1 MKTLLRYAFLSLFLA
16 AQPCAAA
23 APALLQPDVSAPII
37 AQLVARILEE
47 GQYERKPI
55 TLKTSPEM
63 LRLYLRM
70 YDPSRMFFTAADI
83 AEFNARFQPDMA
95 PRVKEGHVE
104 PGYFVFNRFMKRLA
118 ERVDWV
124 HEFARSTYTF
134 TSDAVMLIDRSKA
147 PWPADRA
154 AARALWRKEV
164 ELELLQDKLNG
175 MKPADAD
182 SEVVK
187 NYDRLLGNYGELEP
201 GDVLQSYLTALA
213 NCYDPH
219 SEYMAATTEENFD
232 ITMSLSLVGIGVVLQ
247 QDEGSA
253 KIVSIV
259 PGGPAAK
266 SGQIHP
272 NDRIEAVA
280 QGEDG
285 AFAQAAGM
293 KLDNLVKL
301 IRGKKGTV
309 VRLKI
314 APADALD
321 PSTRITVPL
330 VREKILLRDQQASAK
345 IALVPEEKGGPLRV
359 GVIKLPSFYTRMGPS
374 GGESAGRDVKTLLDY
389 LKGQDVAGVILDL
402 RDNGGG
408 SLDEA
413 VNIAGLFIGGGP
425 VVQVRDGSGDVSVL
439 RSDEKTPDY
448 SGPLVVLDSRFS
460 ASASEIV
467 SAALKDY
474 GRAVLVGER
483 STFGKGTVQA
493 VVDLD
498 QYMPY
503 ALRGYKAGGLKLTFQ
518 KFYRVSGG
526 STQNRGVRPDI
537 RLPSLEDYVGQTES
551 SLPNALPYDQI
562 APARYIPDGDV
573 TPAETARLA
582 ADSAARVEASP
593 DFRYVRQDIELYL
606 SRKRAKTI
614 SLNYARRLA
623 ERKADEA
630 RRKERAAERAAR
642 KVRPLAMAGMTLEDI
657 AAGRQPVF
665 VSTAAAGDFAG
676 GISTGSAQ
684 AGSSASVAGVGVST
698 SDAAGYAKAPPESD
712 FMLEEAAR
720 VLADIVEPQAP
731 AADGRTAS
739 VKRRPAA
746 RK

>member
-1 MKTLLRYAFLSLFLA
+1 MKTLLRYAFIVLLLSS
-16 AQPCAAA
+16 QPCAAA
-23 APALLQPDVSAPII
+23 QVPLLEPDVSAPVI

-55 TLKTSPEM
+55 TRNTSPEM

-70 YDPSRMFFTAADI
+70 YDPARMFFTAADI

-104 PGYFVFNRFMKRLA
+104 PGYFVFNRFMKRLS
-118 ERVDWV
+118 ERVAWV

-134 TSDAVMLIDRSKA
+134 TSDAVMLADRSKA
-147 PWPADRA
+147 PWPADRT
-154 AARALWRKEV
+154 AARSLWRREV

-175 MKPADAD
+175 MKPAAAG

-187 NYDRLLGNYGELEP
+187 NYDRLLENYEELEP

-219 SEYMAATTEENFD
+219 SEYMAATAEENFD

-266 SGQIHP
+266 SKLLHP

-280 QGEDG
+280 QGDDG
-285 AFAQAAGM
+285 AFVQAAGM

-301 IRGKKGTV
+301 IRGEKGTV

-321 PSTRITVPL
+321 PSTRVTVPL

-345 IALVPEEKGGPLRV
+345 IVRVPVKKGGTLSV

-389 LKGQDVAGVILDL
+389 LKGQGVAGVILDL

-425 VVQVRDGSGDVSVL
+425 VVQVRDSRGEVSVL

-448 SGPLVVLDSRFS
+448 AGPVVVLDSRFS

-474 GRAVLVGER
+474 RRAVLVGEK

-498 QYMPY
+498 PYMPY

-562 APARYIPDGDV
+562 APARYVPDGDV
-573 TPAETARLA
+573 TTAETVRLA
-582 ADSAARVEASP
+582 ADSAARVAASP

-606 SRKRAKTI
+606 RRKRERTI

-623 ERKADEA
+623 ERKAEEA
-630 RRKERAAERAAR
+630 RMKARAAERAAR
-642 KVRPLAMAGMTLEDI
+642 KERPLAVAGITLEDI
-657 AAGRQPVF
+657 AAGRAPVF
-665 VSTAAAGDFAG
+665 DSTTAAEGFSGEVSSGSVRVQASTSSASGVQVSTAAAG
-676 GISTGSAQ
+676 
-684 AGSSASVAGVGVST
+684 
-698 SDAAGYAKAPPESD
+698 GYAKAPPESD

-720 VLADIVEPQAP
+720 VMADMVEP
-731 AADGRTAS
+731 
-739 VKRRPAA
+739 RPAA
-746 RK
+746 NGRTVSRKRGEAALK

>member
-1 MKTLLRYAFLSLFLA
+1 MKTLLRYAFILLLLSS
-16 AQPCAAA
+16 QPCAAA
-23 APALLQPDVSAPII
+23 TAPLLEPDVSAPVI

-55 TLKTSPEM
+55 TRNTSPEM

-70 YDPSRMFFTAADI
+70 YDPARMFFTAADI

-104 PGYFVFNRFMKRLA
+104 PGYFVFNRFMKRLS

-134 TSDAVMLIDRSKA
+134 TSDAVMLADRSKA
-147 PWPADRA
+147 PWPADMA
-154 AARALWRKEV
+154 AARSVWRKEV
-164 ELELLQDKLNG
+164 ELELLQDKLNR
-175 MKPADAD
+175 MKPAAAG

-187 NYDRLLGNYGELEP
+187 SYDRLLENYGELEP
-201 GDVLQSYLTALA
+201 GDVLQNYLTALA

-219 SEYMAATTEENFD
+219 SEYMAATAEENFD

-266 SGQIHP
+266 SKMLHP

-280 QGEDG
+280 QGDDG
-285 AFAQAAGM
+285 GFVQAAGM
-293 KLDNLVKL
+293 KLDNLVRL

-309 VRLKI
+309 LRLKI

-321 PSTRITVPL
+321 PSTRVTVPL

-345 IALVPEEKGGPLRV
+345 IVRVPVKKGGPLPV
-359 GVIKLPSFYTRMGPS
+359 GVIKLPSFYTKMGSS
-374 GGESAGRDVKTLLDY
+374 GGESAARDVKTLLDY
-389 LKGQDVAGVILDL
+389 LKGQGVAGVILDL

-425 VVQVRDGSGDVSVL
+425 VVQVRDSRGDVSVL
-439 RSDEKTPDY
+439 RSDEKAADY
-448 SGPLVVLDSRFS
+448 SGPVVVLDSRFS

-467 SAALKDY
+467 SAVLKDY
-474 GRAVLVGER
+474 RRAVLVGEK

-562 APARYIPDGDV
+562 APARYVPDGDL

-582 ADSAARVEASP
+582 ADSAARVAASP

-606 SRKRAKTI
+606 QHKREKTI

-623 ERKADEA
+623 ERKAEEA
-630 RRKERAAERAAR
+630 RMKTRAAERAAS
-642 KVRPLAMAGMTLEDI
+642 KARPLAVASITLEDI
-657 AAGRQPVF
+657 AAGRPPVF
-665 VSTAAAGDFAG
+665 ASTAAAADFSGEVSSGSVRAEA
-676 GISTGSAQ
+676 ST
-684 AGSSASVAGVGVST
+684 SSTSGVQVST
-698 SDAAGYAKAPPESD
+698 ASAGGYAKAPPESD

-720 VLADIVEPQAP
+720 VMADMVEP
-731 AADGRTAS
+731 
-739 VKRRPAA
+739 RPAA
-746 RK
+746 EGRAAAPKRGEAARK